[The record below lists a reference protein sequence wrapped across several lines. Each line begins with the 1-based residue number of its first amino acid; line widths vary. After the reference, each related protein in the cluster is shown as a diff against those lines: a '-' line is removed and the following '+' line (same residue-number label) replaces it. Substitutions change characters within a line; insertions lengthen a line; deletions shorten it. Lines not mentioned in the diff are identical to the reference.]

1 MPFLGKVPSQI
12 VDSDVDIDGGTI
24 DGATIG
30 SITAGA
36 GTFTNLSAT
45 GTITFP
51 DDGIS
56 GDDIN
61 GGTISNFTSTGID
74 DNATSTA
81 VTLDAGGNVST
92 TNRLRIGTGSIDTR
106 ITLNNEGTEQTN
118 SSNFIRGVSGQ
129 LIYNSASSVH
139 KWEIAGSEKMR
150 IDSSGRVGI
159 GATSPARILH
169 VENDGQAD
177 LLLRDTSSYSV
188 GTGPAVIFQG
198 KESGGTNTQFG
209 AIYGVSN
216 GSNSGELT
224 FETRNSGSSAERMRI
239 TSSGNVL
246 VATSSGIS
254 SSAGKLQIVGGSSTA
269 NGMGIKAAA
278 SGTAY
283 LAGFYNTS
291 AGVVGFISTNG
302 SSTTYATS
310 SDYRL
315 KENVVDLDNGIDR
328 LKQIPV
334 HRFNFIADPDKT
346 VDGFIAHEVQDVI
359 PEAITGTKDGM
370 TTEEYEVSPAVLD
383 EEGNVVTE
391 AVMGTREVPEYQ
403 GIDQSKLVPL
413 LTAALQEAVAKIED
427 LESRL
432 SALEAN

>member
-81 VTLDAGGNVST
+81 
-92 TNRLRIGTGSIDTR
+92 
-106 ITLNNEGTEQTN
+106 IT
-118 SSNFIRGVSGQ
+118 
-129 LIYNSASSVH
+129 
-139 KWEIAGSEKMR
+139 
-150 IDSSGRVGI
+150 IDSSQNVGI
-159 GATSPARILH
+159 GTSSPSTPLANVSGSATGLT
-169 VENDGQAD
+169 VEGAVPTIAIK
-177 LLLRDTSSYSV
+177 DTSAADDVGYLYQNANDLNILNYAGGSTIFSY
-188 GTGPAVIFQG
+188 
-198 KESGGTNTQFG
+198 
-209 AIYGVSN
+209 
-216 GSNSGELT
+216 
-224 FETRNSGSSAERMRI
+224 GSSYTEAMRLD
-239 TSSGNVL
+239 SSGNVGIGTASPSGVLAVTDGANGLIVGQSGENFYSGNTHRFFSQNYTTEHMHINSSGNLL
-246 VATSSGIS
+246 VGTTSSSGKIS
-254 SSAGKLQIVGGSSTA
+254 VNNGGSGTGFYVLQDS
-269 NGMGIKAAA
+269 
-278 SGTAY
+278 SGTNFTPVLIHNDY
-283 LAGFYNTS
+283 ITGGNTGTLIS
-291 AGVVGFISTNG
+291 FERGDGVAVGSIRATT
-302 SSTTYATS
+302 STTSYVTS

-334 HRFNFIADPDKT
+334 HRFNFIVDPDTT

-383 EEGNVVTE
+383 EEGNVVTD

-403 GIDQSKLVPL
+403 GIDQSKLEPL